1 MKNIGWMLRQRATVS
16 PRLQAYVEPSTDV
29 RMTYAQ
35 MNALA
40 NRCADVLTALGIAKG
55 DRVALLMPNSVEF
68 CCLFYGAAKLG
79 AVAVPINTRLAAP
92 EVSFILSDSGSKVV
106 IYGAPSAPV
115 IDAIRAQADPP
126 GTVTDWIGADSLAER
141 LRSAAADEPAVECGG
156 DDNLF
161 IMYTSGTTGH
171 PKGVVHT
178 HESVHSAASSW
189 ASTIDVRYRDRL
201 LLPLPMFHVAALTT
215 VIFSAMRGV
224 TLISMPQFDA
234 TKVWSLIVEERVC
247 IGGAVPAILNFMRQV
262 PEFAELDAPDFRYFI
277 TGGAPM
283 PEALIKIYAAKN
295 IEVVQGYALTES
307 CGGGTLLLSEDAL
320 RKAGSAGRA
329 TMFTDVAVRGDD
341 GVIREHGEGEVVIKS
356 DILLKEY
363 WNRPEATRD
372 AFDNGWFRTGD
383 IGEIDDEG
391 YLYIKDRLKDM
402 IISGGENVYPAEI
415 ESVIIGVPG
424 VSEVAVIG
432 LPDEKWGEIA
442 AAIVVADQNEVSE
455 QQIVEYCGTRLARYK
470 LPKKVIFAEAI
481 PATRPAR
488 SSKRCCA
495 NSIRRRCRSDARPEP
510 LGRREPHDAGNEVAR
525 NVRTQPSSSSSG
537 IGPSGA
543 ATGNP
548 LPLSV
553 FELPVHA
560 AALVDL
566 LLHQGLDRQPR
577 AGDPVVASGPAAAA
591 ACRPMRFGSPAA
603 CCGWCPARRL
613 PALAPARRAGC
624 RRPRR

>member
-391 YLYIKDRLKDM
+391 YLYIKDRLKDHFRRRERLPGRDRKCDHRR
-402 IISGGENVYPAEI
+402 SRGQRGG
-415 ESVIIGVPG
+415 GH
-424 VSEVAVIG
+424 
-432 LPDEKWGEIA
+432 
-442 AAIVVADQNEVSE
+442 
-455 QQIVEYCGTRLARYK
+455 RLARRE
-470 LPKKVIFAEAI
+470 VG
-481 PATRPAR
+481 RDR
-488 SSKRCCA
+488 R
-495 NSIRRRCRSDARPEP
+495 RHRRCRPERGQRAADRRVLRNQARTLQAAQEGD
-510 LGRREPHDAGNEVAR
+510 LRRGHPPQPDRQDPQNGAARTVFGDGAEVMH
-525 NVRTQPSSSSSG
+525 
-537 IGPSGA
+537 GPS
-543 ATGNP
+543 
-548 LPLSV
+548 
-553 FELPVHA
+553 
-560 AALVDL
+560 
-566 LLHQGLDRQPR
+566 R
-577 AGDPVVASGPAAAA
+577 
-591 ACRPMRFGSPAA
+591 
-603 CCGWCPARRL
+603 
-613 PALAPARRAGC
+613 
-624 RRPRR
+624 